1 MEARSTEWKSTA
13 NLHDGPAFFKPLA
26 QTIEPLQFKLIGS
39 DIVATAFPVFN
50 AQYVPES
57 LIDYIFDLFNLEIE
71 CGKTYPQL
79 EKLTKQDFLNYWF
92 HSFTVIVL
100 RTDKKFI
107 EDGQDWRSVLLGT
120 FYIKPNYSP
129 RCSHNCNAGF
139 LVNTYHRGKKV
150 GYRLAQVYLN
160 WAPLLG
166 YKYSIFNLVF
176 VTNQASWK
184 IWDKLNF
191 QRIGLVP
198 RAGILKDFAE
208 PIDAIIYGKDLT
220 NIEPELLSMEHL

>member
-39 DIVATAFPVFN
+39 DIVATGFPVFN

-100 RTDKKFI
+100 RTDQKFI
-107 EDGQDWRSVLLGT
+107 EDGQDWRSVL
-120 FYIKPNYSP
+120 
-129 RCSHNCNAGF
+129 

>member
-1 MEARSTEWKSTA
+1 MEAKSTEWKSTA
-13 NLHDGPAFFKPLA
+13 NLHDGPAFQKPLA
-26 QTIEPLQFKLIGS
+26 DFIEPLQFKLIGL
-39 DIVATAFPVFN
+39 DTVATAFPVFN
-50 AQYVPES
+50 TKDIPDS
-57 LIDYIFDLFNLEIE
+57 LINYIFELFNLEIE
-71 CGKTYPQL
+71 GGKTYPQL
-79 EKLTKQDFLNYWF
+79 NKLTKQEFLNYWF

-100 RTDKKFI
+100 QTDKKFI
-107 EDGQDWRSVLLGT
+107 EDNQDWYLVLLGT
-120 FYIKPNYSP
+120 FYIKPNYAP

-139 LVNTYHRGKKV
+139 LVNSYHRGQKI

-191 QRIGLVP
+191 EKIGLIP
-198 RAGILKDFAE
+198 RAGILKGSEE
-208 PIDAIIYGKDLT
+208 PVDAIIYGKDLT
-220 NIEPELLSMEHL
+220 RIEPEFLSME